1 MDSVE
6 WTFLK
11 TRLFFFIKVR
21 VPCNFYVVV
30 NVIPFMVLL
39 NFLQVVRRNLKLLN
53 GLVAVK
59 ILPCVRNTFDL
70 RQLIGIISKTG

>member
-39 NFLQVVRRNLKLLN
+39 NFLQVVRRNLKFLN

-59 ILPCVRNTFDL
+59 ILPGKRNTLNL
-70 RQLIGIISKTG
+70 RQLIGIISKAG